1 MGISWSDEDRLND
14 MLKEGADYMRK
25 NGEPIPDD
33 STQNV
38 PEYFDTGRAAMRYFT
53 QVYYKTTPDTKKRL
67 YGQKFVIGTGEPFS
81 YAERKRKN
89 LLDPEN
95 PFTTM
100 KGEGEDMVINWVLN
114 NKDTIAGAASK
125 LARGGKLEALSQAD
139 RKYILNHGTLPGA
152 MLKRGLGGDIL
163 GGIGNYLAPGW
174 GQHLGRGVGDA
185 IGSMFGFKRG
195 GHRRGF

>member
-33 STQNV
+33 STQKV

-53 QVYYKTTPDTKKRL
+53 QVYYKTSPETKKRL

-89 LLDPEN
+89 LVDPEN

-114 NKDTIAGAASK
+114 NKDTLAGAASK
-125 LARGGKLEALSQAD
+125 LARGGRLEQLSHAD
-139 RKYILNHGTLPGA
+139 RKYILNHGELPGK

-163 GGIGNYLAPGW
+163 GAVGNYVAPGW

>member
-14 MLKEGADYMRK
+14 MLKEGEDYMRK
-25 NGEPIPDD
+25 NGEEVPND
-33 STQNV
+33 STQKV

-125 LARGGKLEALSQAD
+125 LARGGRLEALSQAD
-139 RKYILNHGTLPGA
+139 RKYILNHGELPGK

>member
-14 MLKEGADYMRK
+14 MLKEGSDYMK
-25 NGEPIPDD
+25 AHGEPIPDD
-33 STQNV
+33 STQKV

-53 QVYYKTTPDTKKRL
+53 QVYYKTSPETKKRL

-81 YAERKRKN
+81 YAERKRKP
-89 LLDPEN
+89 LVDPEN

-114 NKDTIAGAASK
+114 NKDKVG
-125 LARGGKLEALSQAD
+125 LARGGRLTELSQAD
-139 RKYILNHGTLPGA
+139 RKYILNHGTLPGT

-163 GGIGNYLAPGW
+163 GAVGNYVAPGW

-185 IGSMFGFKRG
+185 LQSYFGYRRG
-195 GHRRGF
+195 GRLAGKF

>member
-14 MLKEGADYMRK
+14 MLKEGEDYMRK
-25 NGEPIPDD
+25 NGEPVPND
-33 STQNV
+33 STQKA

-53 QVYYKTTPDTKKRL
+53 QVYYKTSPETKKRL

-81 YAERKRKN
+81 YAERKRKP
-89 LLDPEN
+89 LVDPEN

-114 NKDTIAGAASK
+114 NKDKVG
-125 LARGGKLEALSQAD
+125 LARGGRLTELSQAD
-139 RKYILNHGTLPGA
+139 RKYILNHGTLPGT

-163 GGIGNYLAPGW
+163 GAVGNYVAPGW

-185 IGSMFGFKRG
+185 LQSYFGYRRG
-195 GHRRGF
+195 GRLAGKF

>member
-14 MLKEGADYMRK
+14 MLKEGEDYMRK
-25 NGEPIPDD
+25 HGEPVPDD
-33 STQNV
+33 STQKV

-53 QVYYKTTPDTKKRL
+53 QVYYKTSPETKKRL

-89 LLDPEN
+89 LIDKEN

-100 KGEGEDMVINWVLN
+100 KGEGEDMVIDWVLN
-114 NKDTIAGAASK
+114 NKDKVG
-125 LARGGKLEALSQAD
+125 LARGGRLTELSQAD
-139 RKYILNHGTLPGA
+139 RKYILDHGTLPGK

-163 GGIGNYLAPGW
+163 GAVGNYVAPGW

-185 IGSMFGFKRG
+185 LQSYFGYRRG
-195 GHRRGF
+195 GRRAGKF

>member
-14 MLKEGADYMRK
+14 MLKEGSDYMK
-25 NGEPIPDD
+25 AHGEPIPDD
-33 STQNV
+33 NTQKV

-53 QVYYKTTPDTKKRL
+53 QVYYKTSPETKKRL

-81 YAERKRKN
+81 YAERKRKP
-89 LLDPEN
+89 LIDPEN

-100 KGEGEDMVINWVLN
+100 KGEAEDRILDWVLKN
-114 NKDTIAGAASK
+114 SGDTLR
-125 LARGGKLEALSQAD
+125 LARGGRLEQLSHAD
-139 RKYILNHGTLPGA
+139 RKYILNHGELPGK

-163 GGIGNYLAPGW
+163 GAVGNYVAPGW

-185 IGSMFGFKRG
+185 LQSYFGFKRG
-195 GHRRGF
+195 GRRGF

>member
-1 MGISWSDEDRLND
+1 
-14 MLKEGADYMRK
+14 MLKEGEDYMRK
-25 NGEPIPDD
+25 NGEEVPND
-33 STQNV
+33 STQKV
-38 PEYFDTGRAAMRYFT
+38 PEYFDTGRAAMCYFT
-53 QVYYKTTPDTKKRL
+53 QVYYKTSPDTKKRL

-125 LARGGKLEALSQAD
+125 LARGGRLEALSAAD

-163 GGIGNYLAPGW
+163 SGIGNYVAPGW

-195 GHRRGF
+195 GHRRRF

>member
-14 MLKEGADYMRK
+14 MLKEGEDYMRK
-25 NGEPIPDD
+25 HGEPVPDD
-33 STQNV
+33 STQKV

-53 QVYYKTTPDTKKRL
+53 QVYYKTSPETKKRL

-81 YAERKRKN
+81 YAERKKKP
-89 LLDPEN
+89 LVDPEN

-114 NKDTIAGAASK
+114 NKDKVG
-125 LARGGKLEALSQAD
+125 LARGGRLTELSQED
-139 RKYILNHGTLPGA
+139 RKYILNHGTLPGT

-163 GGIGNYLAPGW
+163 GAVGNYVAPGW

-185 IGSMFGFKRG
+185 LQSYFGYRRG
-195 GHRRGF
+195 GRLAGKF